1 MNAREQL
8 ERLLSNL
15 RQLGARRLVAL
26 ALIALTV
33 VAVIGLGAMYL
44 SQPER
49 ETLYANLNRD
59 DVARIGGAL
68 KDAGISF

>member
-26 ALIALTV
+26 GLIAFTV
-33 VAVIGLGAMYL
+33 MAVIGLGAMY
-44 SQPER
+44 
-49 ETLYANLNRD
+49 
-59 DVARIGGAL
+59 
-68 KDAGISF
+68 